1 MRLRSVL
8 AMFVL
13 TFGSA
18 CFAQITFSSATFGSN
33 MFSNSVAVGDFDRD
47 GHLDVASMDGAN
59 GLLTIFHGGSGGS
72 LAQTAQYQV
81 PADLSPAFVQT
92 ADLNGDGIL
101 DLIISK
107 QFTPQLEIWY
117 GNGDATF
124 HLNQVLPINSP
135 SPDLALGDVNH
146 DGSVDIITSQSEDTF
161 AGIIVYVN
169 DGHGNFIKGTT
180 IDASLNRIQRFATGD
195 FNRDGK
201 LDVLLSSGNALL
213 MYPGKGDGTF
223 AAPVSSPITGSQGS
237 IVVGSFNHDSNPDV
251 ALRTA
256 ACSTCNND
264 KIQVYLSNG
273 AGHFTLAATVFAGR
287 GTGFDAMGAGDLN
300 NDGVMDLVIVNT
312 GAGGNATT
320 NPVQYLLN
328 DGTGHFGAVHNVTAT
343 TLRPWQPVLRHFN
356 RDSQMDIIV
365 PAGSVYR
372 FLAQNAPTNCTP
384 PSPAKLS
391 ANICTPA
398 ASATISRTF
407 TVRAA
412 GDSPAGV
419 VRMELWVDGKKVFEN
434 WGDQLK
440 RTITVAAGAHRVVI
454 HSIDRYK
461 GFGSATASITAK

>member
-1 MRLRSVL
+1 MRHW
-8 AMFVL
+8 FVL
-13 TFGSA
+13 SLLVVS
-18 CFAQITFSSATFGSN
+18 TFSSAQITYSSAKFGSN

-47 GHLDVASMDGAN
+47 GHLDVASMDGAD

-72 LAQTAQYQV
+72 LTQTVQYQV

-101 DLIISK
+101 DLVISK
-107 QFTPQLEIWY
+107 QFSPQLEIWS

-124 HLNQVLPINSP
+124 HLNQVLSINLP
-135 SPDLALGDVNH
+135 SPEFALGDINN
-146 DGSVDIITSQSEDTF
+146 DGSVDIITSQSDDTF
-161 AGIIVYVN
+161 AGVIVYVN
-169 DGHGNFIKGTT
+169 DGHGNFAKGTT
-180 IDASLNRIQRFATGD
+180 IDASANRIQRFTTGD

-213 MYPGKGDGTF
+213 MYAGKGNGTF
-223 AAPVSSPITGSQGS
+223 AAPVSSPVTASQGS
-237 IVVGSFNHDSNPDV
+237 IVVGSFNHDSNLDV
-251 ALRTA
+251 ALRSA

-264 KIQVYLSNG
+264 KIQIFLNNG
-273 AGHFTLAATVFAGR
+273 SGHFGLATTVLAGR

-300 NDGVMDLVIVNT
+300 NDGVMDLVIVST
-312 GAGGNATT
+312 GTGGNATT
-320 NPVQYLLN
+320 NPVQYVLN
-328 DGTGHFGAVHNVTAT
+328 DGTGHFGTVHNVTTA

-356 RDSQMDIIV
+356 RDSQLDIIV
-365 PAGSVYR
+365 PADSVYR

-384 PSPAKLS
+384 PSPANLS
-391 ANICTPA
+391 AHICTPTTN
-398 ASATISRTF
+398 ATVSSTF

-440 RTITVAAGAHRVVI
+440 RSITLSAGTHRVVV

-461 GFGSATASITAK
+461 GFGTAITNITAQ